1 MSVIEEEVDIDNL
14 SDDFREGDVTDDD
27 DRPYQDTGLPDSI
40 NAWLIEVGK
49 TPLLSREEEISLAK
63 KIEQGD
69 QAAYDLMVRANLR
82 LVISVAK
89 KHVGRGLSFP
99 DLIQEV
105 NIGLMVAARKFDY
118 RRGCKFSTMATEWIR
133 QKIEYAIKR
142 HSRTI
147 RVPHN
152 LRDLITAIKKWAEQ
166 FFQENRREPTLK
178 ELAGHLGI
186 SEDKAQLYLSVM
198 ANEKLISLSDLL
210 GGTKDLTIEDF
221 LCDPDQ
227 EDPCLSAIDS
237 IDRQK
242 VRDVLRYL
250 TPRERQVLE
259 MRFGLNGYH
268 PLSLKDI
275 GKELKRSRERI
286 RQIETKALWHLRIIC
301 TFNDR
306 YRALIDR

>member
-1 MSVIEEEVDIDNL
+1 MSVIEEEVDLDNL
-14 SDDFREGDVTDDD
+14 FDGGANDEDG
-27 DRPYQDTGLPDSI
+27 PYEDAGLPDSVSAYLVEI
-40 NAWLIEVGK
+40 GK
-49 TPLLSREEEISLAK
+49 TPLLSREEEVKLAK

-69 QAAYDLMVRANLR
+69 EGAYDLMVKANLR
-82 LVISVAK
+82 LVVSVAK
-89 KHVGRGLSFP
+89 KHAGRGLSFS
-99 DLIQEV
+99 DLIQEG

-118 RRGCKFSTMATEWIR
+118 RRGNKFSTMATEWIR
-133 QKIEYAIKR
+133 QKIEYAIKK

-178 ELAGHLGI
+178 ELAGYLGV

-227 EDPCLSAIDS
+227 EDPYQSAIDS
-237 IDRQK
+237 IEGQK
-242 VRDVLRYL
+242 VRDLL
-250 TPRERQVLE
+250 NHLLPRERQVLE

-268 PLSLKDI
+268 PLSLWDI

-286 RQIETKALWHLRIIC
+286 RQIETQALRKLRMISI
-301 TFNDR
+301 FNDR
-306 YRALIDR
+306 YRALIDL